1 MARAKR
7 WKMEFAAKDSTIY
20 TTYIYDEGWT
30 GSVTPLTPSANPFET
45 QENTDE
51 DAFTP
56 VRTSTGYIRFIVE
69 ELSIIDQFMCNEI
82 DGRYVTLTK
91 LVGGNETTVWQGY
104 VQAQTFNCQ
113 WNCAPYEIE
122 FPLVS
127 CLGVLADMPYTPD
140 GVFMCLGYCIRK
152 ACSNNYMDFTNW
164 HTPVR
169 EAGAVND
176 LSAKINDKIFGSTVG
191 DPWVQHIG
199 YNANL
204 AFPPERRSCLSVIE
218 EICRYFGWTAYERGK
233 DIYFVSVNGTANYEY
248 GSFTNITTTSL
259 VVSTGTETASAVALP
274 QVVSANNSRRFLKGY
289 GYFEIVENLGVPL
302 NPINFDISQATP
314 SGTQILSGRPDCL
327 YINYGSVSNDYIIA
341 VESTTG
347 DILSALSTDYG
358 CQLVRIKTTDD
369 WALFISENE
378 SRDDFNPALVIRMGT
393 VEKVAYFQSTISAV
407 GRTFPGGL
415 ALRANVNYWSAANQ
429 AWGNAPDGSMVKIKI
444 KWGSKYLRNISGPQ
458 WEWSSN
464 ESYFGAKITN
474 GKLHGGAIIVDQ
486 SGGLI
491 VSKEPEDLFYIPAD
505 YSLNGIITVY
515 IYANAVAELS
525 NDYIV
530 LSDIEMG
537 AYKPNDLTINE
548 NTDYNENLFRETG
561 SMGGKEIL
569 SYSLALCSEIDE
581 HQSSDYMVLKP
592 DLSDALETVPEIDT
606 IQRIAGMYGTPT
618 EQIQVDVQ
626 GVAFTPYNPVTV
638 GGDDYFN
645 ASIQTNW
652 RDNKTKLQLQKLP

>member
-7 WKMEFAAKDSTIY
+7 WKMDFAAKDSTIY
-20 TTYIYDEGWT
+20 TAYIYDEGWT
-30 GSVTPLTPSANPFET
+30 GNVTSLTPSANPFET
-45 QENTDE
+45 QENTD
-51 DAFTP
+51 DDVFTP

-69 ELSIIDQFMCNEI
+69 NLSIIDEFMCDTI
-82 DGRYVTLTK
+82 DGRYVALTK
-91 LVGGNETTVWQGY
+91 LVSNSEVTMWQGY
-104 VQAQTFNCQ
+104 VQARTFNCR
-113 WNCAPYEIE
+113 WDCAPYEIE

-127 CLGVLADMPYTPD
+127 CLGILADMPYTPD
-140 GVFMCLGYCIRK
+140 TVFMCLGYAIRK
-152 ACSNNYMDFTNW
+152 ACTNNYMDFVNW
-164 HTPVR
+164 HTPIR
-169 EAGAVND
+169 DAGATND
-176 LSAKINDKIFGSTVG
+176 LSAKINDKIFGNTEG
-191 DPWVQHIG
+191 EPWVRHIG
-199 YNANL
+199 YNANM
-204 AFPPERRSCLSVIE
+204 AFPPESRSCLSVIE
-218 EICRYFGWTAYERGK
+218 EVCRFFGWTAYERGK
-233 DIYFVSVNGTANYEY
+233 DLYFVSVNGTTDYEY
-248 GSFTNITTTSL
+248 GSFINITTTST
-259 VVSTGTETASAVALP
+259 VVATGTETAVAVALP
-274 QVVSANNSRRFLKGY
+274 QVMSANNSRRFLNGY
-289 GYFEIVENLGVPL
+289 GYFEITEQLGVPV

-314 SGTQILSGRPDCL
+314 TGTSILSGIPDCL
-327 YINYGSVSNDYIIA
+327 YINYGDVSNDFIIA
-341 VESTTG
+341 YESKTG
-347 DILSALSTDYG
+347 DILYSNSAYG

-369 WALFISENE
+369 WALFVSANE
-378 SRDDFNPALVIRMGT
+378 SRDDFKPSLVIRLGT
-393 VEKVAYFQSTISAV
+393 IEKESYFQATDTAV

-464 ESYFGAKITN
+464 ESFFGAKITN

-486 SGGLI
+486 SGGFI

-530 LSDIEMG
+530 LSDMEMA
-537 AYKPNDLTINE
+537 AYKPNDVTIQE
-548 NTDYNENLFRETG
+548 NKDYNENLFRETG
-561 SMGGKEIL
+561 SMGGKEVL
-569 SYSLALCSEIDE
+569 SYSFALCSEIDE

-606 IQRIAGMYGTPT
+606 IHRIAGMYGTPT

-626 GVAFTPYNPVTV
+626 GVEFTPYNPITV

-645 ASIQTNW
+645 ASVQTNW